1 MEESISTSVST
12 VRSLHFP
19 TIEIPPSSVG
29 PSSVPSSSPRSSALP
44 SPPDSP
50 SSDSVSSFPSVASSV
65 FFSSNADSPYPH
77 HPSDSDHARDSTQ
90 GLVIPSLILPDA
102 LPRPTPFG
110 QTLGDVRLLLLGG
123 RGSGKTTLAN
133 LLVEDNEEVVER
145 GVWEDIDGGR
155 VLRASTYW
163 IEHRDAHGLEKFEPA
178 HNIEIVELAGY
189 DYHDDV
195 NGIVHTIL
203 SIVHAPFISVAQAL
217 TPESALSPV
226 VANLLASSTSPLY
239 TGLVFLSPSTP
250 SSYEQTI
257 VDRLGLHI
265 PIVVLPRAAR
275 SRYPATSRLSS
286 LSPPSALSLRATLFR
301 APDALNALRGEAV
314 DRFLRWREVEHIASE
329 ISIARQ
335 HALATS
341 DRAWSKAQ
349 WEAEWEATLS
359 QDVSRRLRDRR
370 GTVTAA
376 PKPPCGVQGALDPL
390 HLPSLVMFSL
400 SLVDPLR
407 KRVSAWVASIPA
419 GLAMFGG
426 FCLGLGIGFYVRV

>member
-19 TIEIPPSSVG
+19 TIDIPAAAAAG
-29 PSSVPSSSPRSSALP
+29 PSSLPSSSPRSSALP

-77 HPSDSDHARDSTQ
+77 HPSDSDHVRDSTQ
-90 GLVIPSLILPDA
+90 GLVIPSLLLPDA
-102 LPRPTPFG
+102 LPRPTPYG

-133 LLVEDNEEVVER
+133 LLINDNEEIVEQ
-145 GVWEDIDGGR
+145 GMWEDIDGGR

-195 NGIVHTIL
+195 NGIVSTIL
-203 SIVHAPFISVAQAL
+203 SIIHAPFLSVAQAL
-217 TPESALSPV
+217 SPQCTLSPV

-239 TGLVFLSPSTP
+239 TGLVFLSPSSARPHTPAP
-250 SSYEQTI
+250 SSYEHTI

-265 PIVVLPRAAR
+265 PIVVLPRSAR
-275 SRYPATSRLSS
+275 PRYPPTARLAA
-286 LSPPSALSLRATLFR
+286 LSPLSAIALRTALFR
-301 APDALNALRGEAV
+301 APDAVAALRCEAA
-314 DRFLRWREVEHIASE
+314 DRFLRWCEVEHVAGEIAG
-329 ISIARQ
+329 AQTQVRQ
-335 HALATS
+335 PGK
-341 DRAWSKAQ
+341 RAWSKAQ

-359 QDVSRRLRDRR
+359 QDVARRLRE
-370 GTVTAA
+370 
-376 PKPPCGVQGALDPL
+376 
-390 HLPSLVMFSL
+390 
-400 SLVDPLR
+400 
-407 KRVSAWVASIPA
+407 
-419 GLAMFGG
+419 
-426 FCLGLGIGFYVRV
+426 